1 MKMIINELE
10 NAARLI
16 QEDVIRWRRDLH
28 QHPELSFQELRTG
41 GIVARTLTELGLEVQ
56 TGVGRTGVIGL
67 LEGAHDGPTVL
78 IRADMDALPIAE
90 ATGLDYA
97 SGVPNVMHA
106 CGHDGH
112 TAIALG
118 VARVMAAKREQ
129 LHGRIKF
136 VFQPAEEIGEGARA
150 MIADGALDNPRPD
163 VTLGL
168 HLWNN
173 LPVGTLGVADGPVM
187 AGSSIFTIEIAGK
200 GGHAAAPHMSIDPVV
215 CAAHLITALQTIIS
229 RTIDPLETGVIS
241 VTTVQAGNTHN
252 VIPETARLTG
262 TMRYFSPEI
271 RAVMEER
278 MHEIVTH
285 TCASFRCTGTLQ
297 IEHLTPPVKNDPQVA
312 ERLRTVFARV
322 EGVKTLDTTVRTMG
336 SEDVSLFMSDIPGM
350 YFFVG
355 ARDMTADDY
364 YGHHHPKFT
373 FDEDALPL
381 SVALL
386 SSAAGAYVLGNE

>member
-1 MKMIINELE
+1 MIINELE

-229 RTIDPLETGVIS
+229 RTIDPLETGVIR
-241 VTTVQAGNTHN
+241 VCPQTRLKWVDDQTT
-252 VIPETARLTG
+252 
-262 TMRYFSPEI
+262 
-271 RAVMEER
+271 
-278 MHEIVTH
+278 
-285 TCASFRCTGTLQ
+285 
-297 IEHLTPPVKNDPQVA
+297 
-312 ERLRTVFARV
+312 
-322 EGVKTLDTTVRTMG
+322 
-336 SEDVSLFMSDIPGM
+336 
-350 YFFVG
+350 
-355 ARDMTADDY
+355 
-364 YGHHHPKFT
+364 
-373 FDEDALPL
+373 
-381 SVALL
+381 
-386 SSAAGAYVLGNE
+386 